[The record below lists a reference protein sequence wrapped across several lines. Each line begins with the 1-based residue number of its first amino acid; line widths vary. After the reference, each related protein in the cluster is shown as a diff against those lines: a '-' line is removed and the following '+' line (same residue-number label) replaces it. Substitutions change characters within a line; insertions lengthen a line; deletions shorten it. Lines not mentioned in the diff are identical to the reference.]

1 MREGRGGGRNE
12 EGKNSVIEEKK
23 KREAQG
29 FLPSPEKDR
38 RRSSVHL
45 LLFHVSSNLLSSFTS
60 SLLQPQSISAVTK
73 RLSHTIKNVSS
84 SLLTKMCDL
93 LQVVASAFKL
103 NIMSPEKTS

>member
-23 KREAQG
+23 KGSKAQG

-45 LLFHVSSNLLSSFTS
+45 LLSNLLSSFTS

-84 SLLTKMCDL
+84 SLLTKMWDL